1 VIAERPLV
9 ARKASAQFITD
20 RAQTGG
26 IMRRAPIIAAIA
38 LITLAHP
45 VQAQTTS
52 PESMAAAKELVI
64 TMRAADQFNAV
75 FPMLMQQLRPVM
87 LQGRPEIEKDYDT
100 LIPQVITAAKT
111 RIGELVD
118 AIAIVYAQHFN
129 ADELKQI
136 GEFYKRPVGQKFL
149 AQMPTITRDSLAVGQ
164 KFGQSLAADLR
175 DRMTNELRK
184 KGHNI

>member
-1 VIAERPLV
+1 
-9 ARKASAQFITD
+9 
-20 RAQTGG
+20 
-26 IMRRAPIIAAIA
+26 MRRAPIIAAIA

>member
-1 VIAERPLV
+1 MVPLPWVGTGLLLVIAERPLV

-111 RIGELVD
+111 RIEVLGAD
-118 AIAIVYAQHFN
+118 AHDYAGLSRGRAEVRPIAGSRLA
-129 ADELKQI
+129 
-136 GEFYKRPVGQKFL
+136 RP
-149 AQMPTITRDSLAVGQ
+149 D
-164 KFGQSLAADLR
+164 D
-175 DRMTNELRK
+175 
-184 KGHNI
+184 